1 MQNPRPPFEETNVF
15 PPKQLSETHPDLH
28 LTTTRKVR
36 NKLMAEKAKNYVWG
50 RSFEAFP
57 PQSVFSYS
65 PDSICTMH
73 NSLIQKN
80 VNPVDNI
87 YGQLPS
93 TLLLNRRFN
102 VQHNRK
108 GHLVHTKRELDS
120 RKASDYTKISNFR
133 AKWKQMGNPVKVC
146 GKNGQDTFTLVLSHG
161 PEGVVSV
168 AGEWVAEEFIS
179 VNCQKRDTAIV
190 FLKCTNP
197 KLNRAESKLERTE
210 YRLQELCQKKFAESE
225 PSAIEELDKSIYDCQ
240 VALGECITEVE
251 VLRELIKHNED
262 VKAGAVGSSVEST
275 AIVDSSVGALNA
287 RDLLYGPTVPAPTF
301 RDTAETSED
310 CDTCMEGKE
319 IGQPKISDPKLSEN
333 ETSIVGFEPQNAT
346 PEALSIG
353 FEYSS
358 AYGVSE
364 LSGVSHASKHLL
376 RVDGSSHRMQDHDAA
391 KLRKI
396 DCFRGTTSQVQGS
409 TVWNARLRL
418 SGSSLEAAHANSA
431 KSMQS
436 MHNEPTDSVS
446 PIPEDSIRAGTSGS
460 NRCKRTRLN
469 TDTRL
474 PAATH
479 VDTFEIV
486 AVNILSFEGS
496 SGNDERPDRIERS
509 ERNWP

>member
-1 MQNPRPPFEETNVF
+1 MQNPRPPFEETNLF

-36 NKLMAEKAKNYVWG
+36 TNKLMAEKAKNYVWG

-80 VNPVDNI
+80 MNPVDNHPMPT
-87 YGQLPS
+87 PS

-146 GKNGQDTFTLVLSHG
+146 GKNGQEVGSQSTFTLVLSHG

-240 VALGECITEVE
+240 VALGKRITRVE
-251 VLRELIKHNED
+251 VLRKQIKDNED
-262 VKAGAVGSSVEST
+262 LKAGAVGSSVDT
-275 AIVDSSVGALNA
+275 ATVESSVGALNA

-301 RDTAETSED
+301 RDAAETSED
-310 CDTCMEGKE
+310 CDT
-319 IGQPKISDPKLSEN
+319 
-333 ETSIVGFEPQNAT
+333 
-346 PEALSIG
+346 
-353 FEYSS
+353 
-358 AYGVSE
+358 
-364 LSGVSHASKHLL
+364 
-376 RVDGSSHRMQDHDAA
+376 
-391 KLRKI
+391 
-396 DCFRGTTSQVQGS
+396 
-409 TVWNARLRL
+409 WLRL
-418 SGSSLEAAHANSA
+418 
-431 KSMQS
+431 
-436 MHNEPTDSVS
+436 
-446 PIPEDSIRAGTSGS
+446 
-460 NRCKRTRLN
+460 
-469 TDTRL
+469 
-474 PAATH
+474 
-479 VDTFEIV
+479 
-486 AVNILSFEGS
+486 
-496 SGNDERPDRIERS
+496 
-509 ERNWP
+509 